1 MLKSLSLPLALAAA
15 PALAEVPS
23 VAVDIAPL
31 HGLVARVMD
40 GVGTPELIVP
50 AGASPHDFAL
60 RPSQAR
66 ALQSADL
73 VVWAGPAL
81 APWLDR
87 TLDTLSSEAVI
98 DVNAYPETRLLK
110 WRESFGDGHDHG
122 HADEMAHADHDH
134 GEDDHAEHD
143 GHANHDD
150 HAEEDAHTG
159 HGHAGHDHG
168 DSAYDPHSWLDPANA
183 KAWSRLIAETL
194 AERDPENAE
203 RYRANASEALAE
215 IDAAS
220 AAAEALL
227 APVRDH
233 KFLVFHDAY
242 HYFEEHFDLHAAGA
256 VSLGDA
262 AAPGPA
268 RVRALQAQVAAEGI
282 TCLFAEPQFDSGLID
297 TLAEGTGARIAT
309 LDPLGSGLETGPG
322 FYPALITGMAKAMA
336 DCLKG

>member
-1 MLKSLSLPLALAAA
+1 MWKSLSLPLAFAAV

-73 VVWAGPAL
+73 VIWAGPAL

-87 TLDTLSSEAVI
+87 TLTTLSSEAVI
-98 DVNAYPETRLLK
+98 DLNARPETQSLG
-110 WRESFGDGHDHG
+110 WRESFEDE
-122 HADEMAHADHDH
+122 HAGEEDDHDH
-134 GEDDHAEHD
+134 EAS
-143 GHANHDD
+143 
-150 HAEEDAHTG
+150 DA
-159 HGHAGHDHG
+159 
-168 DSAYDPHSWLDPANA
+168 DPHSWLDPANA
-183 KAWSRLIAETL
+183 KAWSQLIAETL
-194 AERDPENAE
+194 AMRDPENAGS
-203 RYRANASEALAE
+203 YRANAAEAVTE
-215 IDAAS
+215 IDAATE
-220 AAAEALL
+220 AAEALL
-227 APVRDH
+227 APVRDR

-242 HYFEEHFDLHAAGA
+242 HYFEEHFDMHAAGA

-268 RVRALQAQVAAEGI
+268 RVRALQAQVAEEGI
-282 TCLFAEPQFDSGLID
+282 ACLFAEPQFDSGLID
-297 TLAEGTGARIAT
+297 TLAEGSGARIAT

-322 FYPALITGMAKAMA
+322 FYPALITGMAEAMA